1 MQEENAQNSQNVEK
15 ILARFRESFNLS
27 NNSRLAELI
36 GVKPNV
42 VSAWIARNSIGD
54 YDTLFT
60 FCRKKGVNIDWL
72 LTGEGEMF
80 RNKEEKKEERETK
93 EKEQEEV
100 TSQGKEPSAPVPSA
114 STASTQLERRIAA
127 LERKLNTITL
137 SPPDPNNAVEIP
149 FFLEGVSAGTPTTFQ
164 SDLTEHLTL
173 DKSLLKRPSK
183 CFAVRAIG
191 DSMVGTGIENGD
203 ILIVERDR
211 PLSNGKIVIARLHNN
226 ETTVKKLKIN
236 KTGITSL
243 IPANKKHKV
252 IKLTPESNVVIIGT
266 VIYIIR
272 EM

>member
-1 MQEENAQNSQNVEK
+1 MQVENSQNVEM
-15 ILARFRESFNLS
+15 ILGRFRQAFNLS

-42 VSAWIARNSIGD
+42 ISAWIVRNSIGN
-54 YDTLFT
+54 YNTLFA

-80 RNKEEKKEERETK
+80 QKKEEK
-93 EKEQEEV
+93 QEEA

-114 STASTQLERRIAA
+114 STASTQLERRITA

-137 SPPDPNNAVEIP
+137 SPPDPSNAVEIP

-191 DSMVGTGIENGD
+191 DSMVGAGIESGD

-211 PLSNGKIVIARLHNN
+211 PLSDGKIVIARLHNN

-243 IPANKKHKV
+243 IPSNKKHKV

-272 EM
+272 AM

>member
-1 MQEENAQNSQNVEK
+1 MQEENSQNVEI
-15 ILARFRESFNLS
+15 ILGRFRQAFNLS

-42 VSAWIARNSIGD
+42 ISAWITRNSIGN
-54 YDTLFT
+54 YNTLFA
-60 FCRKKGVNIDWL
+60 FCRKRGVNIDWL

-80 RNKEEKKEERETK
+80 QKKEEKETQ
-93 EKEQEEV
+93 EKEQEEA

-114 STASTQLERRIAA
+114 STAHLERRITA

-137 SPPDPNNAVEIP
+137 SPPDPSNAVEIP
-149 FFLEGVSAGTPTTFQ
+149 FYIEGVSAGTPTTFQ

-191 DSMVGTGIENGD
+191 DSMVGAGIESGD

-211 PLSNGKIVIARLHNN
+211 PLSDGKIVIARLHNN

-243 IPANKKHKV
+243 IPSNKKHKV

-272 EM
+272 AM